1 VPEKSLYQT
10 SSILTEESFTTF
22 YHDHY
27 AFFCFF
33 ANRFVNN
40 MQEAEDIVG
49 DVAFRVW
56 EKRDELRNDTAL
68 KTYFYTSLRNA
79 CLNRIGKEK
88 TIAKRE
94 SRYVNSIQ
102 SEQPS
107 VLENII
113 RTETLRELE
122 TAIHSLPA
130 QCRRVFIHLFVEGKT
145 LSETAEEMQLSL
157 STIKNQRQRG
167 IQLLRK
173 RLTPTALVFCI
184 AALCFFGD

>member
-1 VPEKSLYQT
+1 MVKNNLSN
-10 SSILTEESFTTF
+10 IICEESFTTF

-27 AFFCFF
+27 ASFCFF

-40 MQEAEDIVG
+40 RQEAEDIVG

-56 EKRDELRNDTAL
+56 EKKDELRNDTAL

-79 CLNRIGKEK
+79 CLNRIGKAK
-88 TIAKRE
+88 TNAKKE
-94 SRYVNSIQ
+94 SLYVNSIQ

-184 AALCFFGD
+184 AALCFFSD